1 MALISIVAGILA
13 VIALSKIS
21 ALQQRLDALELDMK
35 SKRRRLGLD
44 TPPSAAVTGAERLTE
59 ASAEGSPQPT
69 STRAQGLSGEF
80 LAATSIE
87 ASSDTGGHHPS
98 DGIEPSGEPHQEH
111 ADREEASTSEEAA
124 EREDAGADETDGLD
138 TPQERDARR
147 TPSRGQRRAALG
159 SDRSS
164 PAGTVSGAESWERW
178 LGVRGAALVGG
189 VALVFAGIF
198 FVQVAIQRGWL
209 NPATRDTIA
218 VVAGI
223 VGLTLHAPLI
233 RRGNRILGESI
244 SGAGTVLILGGA
256 WAAAQLHDLIPHGL
270 ALLIMGG
277 GVGAALLMAVRSSS
291 KVLTGFALIGGYATP
306 LLLDTAATSTFP
318 LLGFL
323 LVLNLGLLAAM
334 RVTRWSWMGLGAT
347 LGTFLVQYIWLQLN
361 EAPGGPWSIVLSLGL
376 FPLLFSAVLRAAP
389 GRSSELPPAS
399 LLALLAPAVIT
410 LLTTPEVTS
419 TASLWPM
426 TALMGAL
433 IVAARFI
440 LRSDRLTLATSITG
454 GLTLT
459 VIALR
464 TRIALS
470 GELTDWTWVQ
480 WAIGMCGIS
489 GSLLLLALRAGSDRR
504 KDLSLPSFAVASI
517 ALLAAPAVGW
527 QPQWLDL
534 PIPFTVGVLSMGVI
548 AGASALMMNGVR
560 YALLAGT
567 LTGLAASFI
576 SLMLDHECLRPDS
589 PPLLA
594 GFALAAAALVLGRM
608 RPDRRD
614 AAGALAASFPVV
626 PLVLLVL
633 TRNTYESPAI
643 TAALVAVSALG
654 LATALRNRWVF
665 VVAGL
670 VAGATALDLTG
681 YLGLSPRWGEA
692 SMVLPVLSFC
702 VIAGSLPLAALWQRE
717 ESGQKGEAFGL
728 ISALPALAL
737 ALAASRSEWLTE
749 AAGLTILGLDGR
761 LVTLFSAAGALHLA
775 RRLAKGHA
783 ASPRARAVI
792 DAATVTLAWCGLAQL
807 VSFDWPTTSLA
818 GAAAAF
824 TYFTGRAKGHTV
836 AIIAGTTLGAAGA
849 GLIFSTYV
857 LDTFSREPL
866 LIPLDV
872 TIDHALVAAALFG
885 GLRGLT
891 RSGTTRELSAVR
903 VGLAST
909 LLGVTFSWINAV
921 ILNYFSTSDVITLD
935 VERMQSRDLT
945 MSFAWTA
952 FAIFLLIAG
961 LRRQVSGLRWASL
974 IVLVATVLKVFLY
987 DLGALEGLARVGSFL
1002 GLAICLLGVSLL
1014 YGRVLGQD
1022 SGRGGPRG
1030 DNLLPHDDD
1039 EPTPDA

>member
-1 MALISIVAGILA
+1 MEIPFFVFVAFALLA
-13 VIALSKIS
+13 AEAIRQTDRLRKRIDGLELQVKAASRKHAALREQVDAALSGG
-21 ALQQRLDALELDMK
+21 DV
-35 SKRRRLGLD
+35 
-44 TPPSAAVTGAERLTE
+44 AVGAEAEEGAPSEPE
-59 ASAEGSPQPT
+59 A
-69 STRAQGLSGEF
+69 
-80 LAATSIE
+80 
-87 ASSDTGGHHPS
+87 
-98 DGIEPSGEPHQEH
+98 
-111 ADREEASTSEEAA
+111 
-124 EREDAGADETDGLD
+124 
-138 TPQERDARR
+138 
-147 TPSRGQRRAALG
+147 
-159 SDRSS
+159 
-164 PAGTVSGAESWERW
+164 SGAETGESLDQGASPAEPAPEELAQGSTSPAQPSPLGPDQPESPPLQGDEIPRPIERNRRAKREEGTESGADSWERW

-189 VALVFAGIF
+189 IALVFAGIF
-198 FVQVAIQRGWL
+198 FIQVAIQRGWL
-209 NPATRDTIA
+209 NPATRDAIA
-218 VVAGI
+218 VAAGI

-323 LVLNLGLLAAM
+323 LVLNVGLLAAM

-347 LGTFLVQYIWLQLN
+347 LGTFLVQTIWLQLN

-376 FPLLFSAVLRAAP
+376 FPLLFSAVLRTAP
-389 GRSSELPPAS
+389 GRRSELPPAS

-459 VIALR
+459 IIALR

-470 GELTDWTWVQ
+470 GELTDWTWIQ

-527 QPQWLDL
+527 QPHWLDL

-589 PPLLA
+589 PPLIA

-681 YLGLSPRWGEA
+681 FLGLSPRWSEA
-692 SMVLPVLSFC
+692 TMVLPVLSFC
-702 VIAGSLPLAALWQRE
+702 VIAGSLPIAALWQRE
-717 ESGQKGEAFGL
+717 ESGPKGEAFAL
-728 ISALPALAL
+728 ISAVPALVL
-737 ALAASRSEWLTE
+737 ALAASDS
-749 AAGLTILGLDGR
+749 GLLEMAPGLAVLGLDGR
-761 LVTLFSAAGALHLA
+761 LVVLFSAAAVLYLA
-775 RRLAKGHA
+775 RRVAKESAG
-783 ASPRARAVI
+783 SPRARAII
-792 DAATVTLAWCGLAQL
+792 DATTVTLAWCGLAQL

-824 TYFTGRAKGHTV
+824 TFFTGRAQGRTV
-836 AIIAGTTLGAAGA
+836 AVLAGTTLGAAGL

-872 TIDHALVAAALFG
+872 TIDHTLVATALLM
-885 GLRGLT
+885 GLRGLSP
-891 RSGTTRELSAVR
+891 SGWPREITGLR
-903 VGLAST
+903 VGLASA
-909 LLGVTFSWINAV
+909 LLGVAFSWINAV
-921 ILNYFSTSDVITLD
+921 ILNHFSTGDVITLD

-952 FAIFLLIAG
+952 FAVVLLVAG
-961 LRRQVSGLRWASL
+961 VRRSVSGLRWASL
-974 IVLVATVLKVFLY
+974 VVLVATVLKVFLY

-1014 YGRVLGQD
+1014 YGKVLGQD
-1022 SGRGGPRG
+1022 SGRDGAGG

-1039 EPTPDA
+1039 PQPDA

>member
-1 MALISIVAGILA
+1 MEIPFFVFVAFALLA
-13 VIALSKIS
+13 AEAIRQTDRLRKRIDGLELQVKAASRKHAALREQVDAALSGG
-21 ALQQRLDALELDMK
+21 DV
-35 SKRRRLGLD
+35 
-44 TPPSAAVTGAERLTE
+44 AVGAEAEEGAPSEPE
-59 ASAEGSPQPT
+59 A
-69 STRAQGLSGEF
+69 
-80 LAATSIE
+80 
-87 ASSDTGGHHPS
+87 
-98 DGIEPSGEPHQEH
+98 
-111 ADREEASTSEEAA
+111 
-124 EREDAGADETDGLD
+124 
-138 TPQERDARR
+138 
-147 TPSRGQRRAALG
+147 
-159 SDRSS
+159 
-164 PAGTVSGAESWERW
+164 SGAETGESPDQGASPAEPAPEELAQGSTSPAQPSPLGPDQPESPPLQGDEIPGPIERNRQAKREEGTGSGADSWERW

-189 VALVFAGIF
+189 IALVFAGIF
-198 FVQVAIQRGWL
+198 FIQVAIQRGWL
-209 NPATRDTIA
+209 NPATRDAIA
-218 VVAGI
+218 VAAGI

-323 LVLNLGLLAAM
+323 LVLNVGLLAAM

-347 LGTFLVQYIWLQLN
+347 LGTFLVQTIWLQLN

-389 GRSSELPPAS
+389 GRRSELPPAS

-459 VIALR
+459 IIALR

-470 GELTDWTWVQ
+470 GELTDWTWIQ

-527 QPQWLDL
+527 QPHWLDL

-608 RPDRRD
+608 R
-614 AAGALAASFPVV
+614 
-626 PLVLLVL
+626 LLVL

-681 YLGLSPRWGEA
+681 FLGLSPRWSEA
-692 SMVLPVLSFC
+692 PMVLPVLSFC
-702 VIAGSLPLAALWQRE
+702 VIAGSLPIAALWQRE
-717 ESGQKGEAFGL
+717 ESGPKGEAFAL
-728 ISALPALAL
+728 ISALPALVL
-737 ALAASRSEWLTE
+737 ALAASDS
-749 AAGLTILGLDGR
+749 GLLEMAPGLAVLGLDGR
-761 LVTLFSAAGALHLA
+761 LVMLFSAAAVLHLA
-775 RRLAKGHA
+775 RRVAKESAG
-783 ASPRARAVI
+783 SPRARAII
-792 DAATVTLAWCGLAQL
+792 DATTVTLAWCGLAQL

-824 TYFTGRAKGHTV
+824 TFFTGRAQGQTV
-836 AIIAGTTLGAAGA
+836 AVLAGTTLGAAGL

-872 TIDHALVAAALFG
+872 TIDHTLVATALLM
-885 GLRGLT
+885 GLRGLSP
-891 RSGTTRELSAVR
+891 SGWPREITGLR
-903 VGLAST
+903 VGLASA
-909 LLGVTFSWINAV
+909 LLGVAFSWINAV
-921 ILNYFSTSDVITLD
+921 ILNHFSTGDVITLD

-952 FAIFLLIAG
+952 FAVVLLVAG
-961 LRRQVSGLRWASL
+961 VRRSVSGLRWASL
-974 IVLVATVLKVFLY
+974 VVLVATVLKVFLY

-1014 YGRVLGQD
+1014 YGKVLGQD
-1022 SGRGGPRG
+1022 SGRDGAGG

-1039 EPTPDA
+1039 PQPDA